1 MNVLN
6 CFIIDDEP
14 LARKGI
20 EEYVNEIDF
29 LSLVG
34 KAENPV
40 KALPIICENKVDL
53 IFLDIHM
60 PKLNGIDFIRTM
72 KNPPM
77 IIITTAFPEYAIESY
92 ELNIL
97 DYLLKP
103 VSLERFVK
111 ACNKAYDYHLLTS
124 NSSIPVLQ
132 AGIPS
137 SDHFFVKCGNKFEKI
152 PYDHVLYLEAME
164 NYVVIQT
171 KEKKYT
177 TYLTFKGIEASLPEE
192 LFVRIHKSYLVA
204 MNAIES
210 IDGNEITVGN
220 KQIPISRNFREHAMN
235 KILGKKLIKRY

>member
-1 MNVLN
+1 MKLLN

-14 LARKGI
+14 LARKGM

-40 KALPIICENKVDL
+40 KALPSICENKVDL

-72 KNPPM
+72 KSPPL

-111 ACNKAYDYHLLTS
+111 ACNKAYDYHLLS
-124 NSSIPVLQ
+124 NNANNPVLPS
-132 AGIPS
+132 GIS
-137 SDHFFVKCGNKFEKI
+137 SCDHFFVKCGNKFEKI
-152 PYDHVLYLEAME
+152 PYDQVLYLEAME
-164 NYVVIQT
+164 NYVLIQT

-220 KQIPISRNFREHAMN
+220 KQIPISRNFRENAMN

>member
-1 MNVLN
+1 MKLLN

-14 LARKGI
+14 LARKGM

-40 KALPIICENKVDL
+40 KALPSICENKVDL

-72 KNPPM
+72 KNPPL
-77 IIITTAFPEYAIESY
+77 IIITTAFPEYAIESF

-111 ACNKAYDYHLLTS
+111 ACNKAYDYHLLS
-124 NSSIPVLQ
+124 YNANNPVLPN
-132 AGIPS
+132 GIPS
-137 SDHFFVKCGNKFEKI
+137 SDHFFVKCGNKLEKI
-152 PYDHVLYLEAME
+152 PYDQVLYLEAME
-164 NYVVIQT
+164 NYVLIQT

-177 TYLTFKGIEASLPEE
+177 TYLTFKGIEASLPSE

-204 MNAIES
+204 LSAIES
-210 IDGNEITVGN
+210 IDGNEITVRN
-220 KQIPISRNFREHAMN
+220 KQIPLSRNFRENAMN
-235 KILGKKLIKRY
+235 IILGKKLIKR